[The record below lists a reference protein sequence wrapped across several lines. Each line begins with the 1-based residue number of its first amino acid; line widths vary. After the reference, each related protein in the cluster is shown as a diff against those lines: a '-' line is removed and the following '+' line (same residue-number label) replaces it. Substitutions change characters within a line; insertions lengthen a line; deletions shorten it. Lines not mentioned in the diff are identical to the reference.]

1 MQIDWTKSERN
12 ARNKCIL
19 IVAKYRHFLNT
30 IGQRFDPAID
40 KAFLVDRATTQEGE
54 FVGEMMAHL
63 IDTLG
68 K

>member
-1 MQIDWTKSERN
+1 MKIDWTKSERN
-12 ARNKCIL
+12 ARNKAIL
-19 IVAKYRHFLNT
+19 IVARYRYLLGT
-30 IGQRFDPAID
+30 IGQEFDPIVD
-40 KAFLVDRATTQEGE
+40 KDFLVDKATTEQGE